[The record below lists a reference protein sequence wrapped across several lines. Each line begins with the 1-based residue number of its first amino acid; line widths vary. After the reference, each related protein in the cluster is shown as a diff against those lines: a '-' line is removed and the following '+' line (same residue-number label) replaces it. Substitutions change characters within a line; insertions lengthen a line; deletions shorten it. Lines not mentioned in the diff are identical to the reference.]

1 MVVTGSPLVS
11 WDALEADIRGWCSYI
26 DECRLTGDEFVGRYT
41 RFGSTAAKIDCVVG
55 QLPPYSADQYR
66 QTDQLL
72 PEWWSVNS
80 RIRRRIT
87 AARKSTWL

>member
-41 RFGSTAAKIDCVVG
+41 RFGSIFDSCACFIEARTQSGASSQIAV
-55 QLPPYSADQYR
+55 PYD
-66 QTDQLL
+66 
-72 PEWWSVNS
+72 
-80 RIRRRIT
+80 RIC
-87 AARKSTWL
+87 SSNEFH